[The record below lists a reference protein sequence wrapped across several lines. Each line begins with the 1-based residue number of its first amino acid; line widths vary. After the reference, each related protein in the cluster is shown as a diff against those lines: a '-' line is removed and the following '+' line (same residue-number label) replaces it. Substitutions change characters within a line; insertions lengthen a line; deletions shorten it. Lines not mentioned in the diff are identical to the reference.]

1 MIVRFCAFV
10 AVLKLTA
17 PAMMGHPVAQ
27 GAMDV
32 VVSADHVDIQAH
44 VSTEEVFVAE
54 AFGGKAD
61 AKGSLEDIWRRH
73 GAYLVAHLQP
83 TADGVPL
90 AGQVRDITPPGK
102 TVSHV
107 NYDLRF
113 DIPVG
118 RQHPGLIV
126 LRQNVLN
133 EFIFAPGN
141 RWETSYI
148 VRISQPDRP
157 AREGLLL
164 TSRESLTFT
173 CTWTAS
179 PVATATRSRLDERAM
194 AGAFLRHGIRHI
206 LGGYD
211 HLLFIAGLVLAV
223 TSMWDLLKVVTAF
236 TLAHTLTLTL
246 AVLDVVRLSNRIVE
260 PMIAASIVFV
270 ALQNL
275 FAPTH
280 SRGLTRLGV
289 AFGFG
294 LFHGLGFAGGL
305 LQAMEG
311 MQGVAVATAIAAF
324 SVGVEVGHQVV
335 ALPLFAVMKLT
346 RACSQRTTHPGRLPY
361 WFSCTAS
368 SVICVAGMVYLV
380 AALR

>member
-1 MIVRFCAFV
+1 MIQRFLCFFAMLEFTGLAAV
-10 AVLKLTA
+10 A
-17 PAMMGHPVAQ
+17 HPVAQ
-27 GAMDV
+27 GAMDIV
-32 VVSADHVDIQAH
+32 ISADCIDMQAR

-54 AFGGKAD
+54 AFGGKKEG
-61 AKGSLEDIWRRH
+61 KGSLDEVWRRH
-73 GAYLVAHLQP
+73 GEYLLAHLQV
-83 TADGVPL
+83 TADGVSL
-90 AGQVRDITPPGK
+90 AGQVRGITPPGK

-113 DIPVG
+113 SLPAG
-118 RQHPGLIV
+118 RQHPILIV

-133 EFIFAPGN
+133 EFVFAPGN

-148 VRISQPDRP
+148 VRISQRDRP

-164 TSRESLTFT
+164 TSREPIAFNCS
-173 CTWTAS
+173 WAPSAVGTAS
-179 PVATATRSRLDERAM
+179 PPHLDELAM

-211 HLLFIAGLVLAV
+211 HLLFVAGLVLAV
-223 TSMWDLLKVVTAF
+223 VSVLDLLKVVTAF

-246 AVLDVVRLSNRIVE
+246 AVLGIVRLSNRIVE

-270 ALQNL
+270 AVQNL
-275 FAPTH
+275 FCPTRT
-280 SRGLTRLGV
+280 RGWTRLTI

-305 LQAMEG
+305 LSAMEG
-311 MQGVAVATAIAAF
+311 MAGVAIITAIAAF
-324 SVGVEVGHQVV
+324 SVGVEIGHQIV
-335 ALPLFAVMKLT
+335 ALPLFGVLKIT
-346 RACSQRTTHPGRLPY
+346 RAFRGSAGDPEWIPRWIMRVG
-361 WFSCTAS
+361 S
-368 SVICVAGMVYLV
+368 SVICVAGLVYLV